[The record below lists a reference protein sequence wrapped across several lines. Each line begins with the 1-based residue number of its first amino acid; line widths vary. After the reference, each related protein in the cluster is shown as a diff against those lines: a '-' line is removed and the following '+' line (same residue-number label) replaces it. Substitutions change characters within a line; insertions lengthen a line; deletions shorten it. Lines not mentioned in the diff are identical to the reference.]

1 MSTRKAISTS
11 LRTKLENGD
20 CRHTLK
26 RLLVRLSRW
35 MPLRALPLESMMSLS
50 QRVSTV
56 LARALVFRDWHSEA
70 NGRPQFFKH
79 QVNLSRWANDPSQ
92 WAFTARGVY
101 ARAHMFK
108 NCKVLDLCCGDGSYS
123 YLFFSDI
130 AGNIDA
136 VDNDP
141 HAIRYARLRHSAPN
155 ISFHQLDIVREALPA
170 RDYDVVVWNAAICY
184 FSEEAIGNILR
195 QIVNVGGSHVVLC
208 GMLPRANGWI
218 DHKTE
223 YQDAAS
229 VEKLLAQYFESV
241 KVIEIDEVTAVT
253 FYFEAS
259 EPLQSLADGFTP
271 SSTQTVGPGR
281 IA

>member
-1 MSTRKAISTS
+1 
-11 LRTKLENGD
+11 
-20 CRHTLK
+20 
-26 RLLVRLSRW
+26 
-35 MPLRALPLESMMSLS
+35 MMLLS
-50 QRVSTV
+50 QRVSAV
-56 LARALVFRDWHSEA
+56 LARALVFREWHCEA
-70 NGRPQFFKH
+70 YGRPQFFKH

-101 ARAHMFK
+101 ARAHMLR

-141 HAIRYARLRHSAPN
+141 HAIRYARLRHSRPN
-155 ISFHQLDIVREALPA
+155 ISYHQLDIVREALPA

-195 QIVNVGGSHVVLC
+195 KIASAGGSHLILC

-218 DHKTE
+218 DHQTE

-229 VEKLLAQYFESV
+229 VMKLLTAYFESV
-241 KVIEIDEVTAVT
+241 TVKEIDEVTAVT
-253 FYFEAS
+253 FYFQACK
-259 EPLQSLADGFTP
+259 PLHSLTP
-271 SSTQTVGPGR
+271 ALTPTSTQACPGG
-281 IA
+281 IV